1 MEKYILTILLKLIKI
16 SQTYSTCILRFW
28 ENLLAKIIFEC
39 MEQPFIFSGIMRNE
53 FLNERYNQCLLWKIF
68 NKRIL
73 LQNAANFIFQGQY
86 YLLYEIWGY
95 NEVYFYFYL
104 Q

>member
-16 SQTYSTCILRFW
+16 SQTYSIRILRFW
-28 ENLLAKIIFEC
+28 EKLLAKNIFEC
-39 MEQPFIFSGIMRNE
+39 MEQPFIFSGIMRNDV
-53 FLNERYNQCLLWKIF
+53 LDERYKLCLLWRTF

-73 LQNAANFIFQGQY
+73 LQNAANFIFQGQNY
-86 YLLYEIWGY
+86 SLYEIWGY
-95 NEVYFYFYL
+95 NEEYFRSYL